1 MLFEAAHT
9 DIRVTQVSEETAS
22 EELTA
27 APAEVDPLAGR
38 LDTNRPF
45 KDVKREIIDAFEK
58 VYVRHLLDRHGGNL
72 SAAERSS
79 GLSRRHLRSLM
90 RKHGLYEWV
99 VRSRIASLLEELP

>member
-1 MLFEAAHT
+1 MLFEA
-9 DIRVTQVSEETAS
+9 RVPEISDETAAD
-22 EELTA
+22 ETNA
-27 APAEVDPLAGR
+27 APIDIDPLAGR
-38 LDTNRPF
+38 MDTNRPF

>member
-1 MLFEAAHT
+1 MLFEAQPTPPTMT
-9 DIRVTQVSEETAS
+9 DETAAEETS
-22 EELTA
+22 
-27 APAEVDPLAGR
+27 AEAVEMDPLAGR